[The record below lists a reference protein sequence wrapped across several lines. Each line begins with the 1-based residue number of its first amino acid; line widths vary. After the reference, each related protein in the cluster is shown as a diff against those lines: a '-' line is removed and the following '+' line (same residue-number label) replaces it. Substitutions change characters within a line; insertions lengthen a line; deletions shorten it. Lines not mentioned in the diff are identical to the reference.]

1 MFNTLFN
8 MWLDGVKIIISFIPI
23 LIGLIVLPL
32 LLFIG
37 FDLITF
43 SLFGDRMLF
52 AQTFLPK
59 EKYEKLYD

>member
-8 MWLDGVKIIISFIPI
+8 MWLDGVKIIISFI
-23 LIGLIVLPL
+23 
-32 LLFIG
+32 IG

-59 EKYEKLYD
+59 EKYEKLYDYLNKKGD